1 MWEVDP
7 SITVGLLALAALY
20 AFASVK
26 LGRRPSRRQIVYFA
40 SALFVI
46 LAALAGPVDYLEDH
60 RFFAAHMFQHILLA
74 LFMPPLLLLG
84 LPDWMLRPIATN
96 RRIEP
101 IARFLS
107 RPAIAF
113 LVFTAAY
120 VLPHAPP
127 IYDLMCRDEAVHITI
142 HITFM
147 IGGTIMWWPLMS
159 PLPEFPRLSYPGQI
173 MYLFLLMIPMTAV
186 AAPIT
191 LARSVVYSWY
201 LGGPHPFG
209 ITPMEDQVL
218 GGILM
223 WIGQSFYLICVMTGV
238 FYRWSLHEDSEMPAK
253 GAPLSGSRPITAL
266 RPRHSGL

>member
-7 SITVGLLALAALY
+7 SIAIGLLALAALY
-20 AFASVK
+20 AFASFK
-26 LGRRPSRRQIVYFA
+26 LGKRPSTRQIVYFA

-46 LAALAGPVDYLEDH
+46 LAALAGPVDYLEDR
-60 RFFAAHMFQHILLA
+60 RFFTAHMFQHILLA

-84 LPDWMLRPIATN
+84 LPDWMLRPIATH

-101 IARFLS
+101 IARLLS
-107 RPAIAF
+107 NPVIAL

-120 VLPHAPP
+120 ALPHAPP
-127 IYDLMCRDEAVHITI
+127 IYDLMCRDETVHIAT

-201 LGGPHPFG
+201 LEGPHPFG
-209 ITPMEDQVL
+209 ISPMEDQIL

-238 FYRWSLHEDSEMPAK
+238 FYRWSLQEGSETPAP
-253 GAPLSGSRPITAL
+253 GARISPAASGTQLRAL
-266 RPRHSGL
+266 RPN